1 MAKHDD
7 PIPAYPCMMPPAH
20 LRRVHDPSEERRV
33 NVRGRVRRAFAKLA
47 AVARS

>member
-7 PIPAYPCMMPPAH
+7 QVSAYPCMMPPAH

-33 NVRGRVRRAFAKLA
+33 TARGRLRRALASLA
-47 AVARS
+47 AGLRP